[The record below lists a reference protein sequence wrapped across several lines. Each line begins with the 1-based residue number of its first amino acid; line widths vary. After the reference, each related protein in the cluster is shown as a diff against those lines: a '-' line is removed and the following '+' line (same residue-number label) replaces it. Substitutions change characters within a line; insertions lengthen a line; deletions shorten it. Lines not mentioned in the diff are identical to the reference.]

1 MKADI
6 SQNPMPPFFLSFI
19 IIIMPK
25 SWAKDYVTILKSRSD
40 DWTEARGRQAKK
52 VIVEEII
59 DKIREQV
66 GEDESLPECIDDVC
80 LLYTCQ

>member
-1 MKADI
+1 
-6 SQNPMPPFFLSFI
+6 
-19 IIIMPK
+19 MPK

-66 GEDESLPECIDDVC
+66 GKDESLPECIDDVC